1 MISYYISGCSS
12 DNVTYSIDKL
22 ILDFKLKI
30 HSGEEYASDFLLV
43 LSLDLDL
50 PFEHWESRKVGTI
63 RQQFDIQ
70 SLDGSSFWGGV
81 GLNTA

>member
-30 HSGEEYASDFLLV
+30 HSGEEYASDFLLF
-43 LSLDLDL
+43 LSLD
-50 PFEHWESRKVGTI
+50 
-63 RQQFDIQ
+63 Q
-70 SLDGSSFWGGV
+70 
-81 GLNTA
+81 